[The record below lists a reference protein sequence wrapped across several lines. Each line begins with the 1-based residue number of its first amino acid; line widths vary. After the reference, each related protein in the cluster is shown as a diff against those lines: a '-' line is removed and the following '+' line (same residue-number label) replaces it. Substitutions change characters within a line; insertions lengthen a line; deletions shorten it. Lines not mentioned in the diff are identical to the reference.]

1 MPTPSSNPPVEASSP
16 RSYSFS
22 TCPDDAQSQPHPAWQ
37 ARDEGQA
44 RADDGGIQSGPG
56 LSVDGASPLTVDA
69 PTAPGCPNDD
79 TTMYDG
85 RPSND
90 LSSRSTTMSPRP
102 QTATTAATTPMH
114 EGSGPETKGR
124 DAETGNQLSQEPPNS
139 TQRASEPQSAP
150 CESSRRRGSPNR
162 EWECVDFDAQEDEL
176 WSPSMGPDYSCI
188 RTIPSAPSSYLRPG
202 SKFHGTQQSE
212 RQVYDVQVEIKH
224 VDMRESFLCGYLRI
238 QGLTEDHPTLTTY
251 FEGEIIGSKY
261 SFYTQHEN
269 WGANS
274 KVDLSHWAKFT
285 AFRPFQKQA
294 RKGPVII
301 RDAAQR
307 ETIFMRW
314 KEHFL
319 VPDHRVR
326 TISGASFEGF
336 YYICFNQVK
345 GEVSGIYFHSKSEK
359 FQQLELKHVPD
370 RGCFAATE
378 FR

>member
-1 MPTPSSNPPVEASSP
+1 MPTPSSNPPAEASSP

-22 TCPDDAQSQPHPAWQ
+22 TCPDDVQHQQRPSWQSREAVQDHNDDMGVQPTP
-37 ARDEGQA
+37 D
-44 RADDGGIQSGPG
+44 
-56 LSVDGASPLTVDA
+56 ASPLTVDA
-69 PTAPGCPNDD
+69 PPAPEGPASDD
-79 TTMYDG
+79 TIMYEG
-85 RPSND
+85 RSSDDPSTR
-90 LSSRSTTMSPRP
+90 SSTMSPRP
-102 QTATTAATTPMH
+102 QSANTAVTSPIS
-114 EGSGPETKGR
+114 SGPSSDVTKGR
-124 DAETGNQLSQEPPNS
+124 DAEIGSQLSQESSNTRQTS
-139 TQRASEPQSAP
+139 ETETISRAP
-150 CESSRRRGSPNR
+150 SSRRGSPNHEL
-162 EWECVDFDAQEDEL
+162 EWIDADAQEDEL
-176 WSPSMGPDYSCI
+176 WAPSMGADFSCM
-188 RTIPSAPSSYLRPG
+188 RTIPSSPSSYLRSG
-202 SKFHGTQQSE
+202 SRFHGTQQSE

-274 KVDLSHWAKFT
+274 KVDLSHWAKFA

-294 RKGPVII
+294 RKGPVTI

-326 TISGASFEGF
+326 TITGASFEGF

-359 FQQLELKHVPD
+359 LVPAI
-370 RGCFAATE
+370 GAKACP
-378 FR
+378 